1 MGRDLL
7 DQQRLGPN
15 CLRRILEDYRT
26 EQRAVVPQPRAR
38 SNGEI
43 EDHRSALLAVEPESY
58 EDDSS
63 QERFYVGLA
72 ESLKTLS

>member
-1 MGRDLL
+1 M
-7 DQQRLGPN
+7 
-15 CLRRILEDYRT
+15 
-26 EQRAVVPQPRAR
+26 VPQPRAR

-58 EDDSS
+58 EDDSN

-72 ESLKTLS
+72 ESLKTLSKSYSATAQISKDFVDLRNESSGY